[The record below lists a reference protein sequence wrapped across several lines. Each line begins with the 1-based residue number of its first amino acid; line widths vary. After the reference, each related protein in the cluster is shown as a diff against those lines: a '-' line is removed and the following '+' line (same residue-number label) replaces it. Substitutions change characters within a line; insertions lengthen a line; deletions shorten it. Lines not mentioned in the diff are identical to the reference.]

1 MIYRTASNILE
12 EADRRG
18 MRRAFLVT
26 AMMLEMEAVQSHI
39 EYLGSVSGEDGAVY
53 ECGVF
58 SDLGQDWLVVVAET
72 GEGTHAALSAVSYAH
87 RAFAPFEVMILVG
100 VGGSRKEEAPIGSV
114 VASDHVYMPYSAKYG
129 PKGRS
134 SRPRSFQPDSRLIGI
149 AKKVRREKKGWPN
162 RIRDPLDCVLPPRDA
177 YPVDYPPVGLVKPI
191 ASIEAVLDDPKSE
204 LEALIAED
212 YGDTYVV
219 EMEGYG
225 AVYAASREQTPSIVV
240 RGVSDMTQGKSP
252 EDDALRQPI
261 AAAHAAA
268 FAFEMLSHWGQIHPR
283 SGSGDVS
290 VAVQIEPPVAPAMAM
305 IAAEALV
312 PDPDAEVIGSDPEPA
327 SEPAVPAPGTPI
339 VADVVI
345 NLNARME
352 EATPEW
358 IAMLQFALR
367 EICGTENILVVRA
380 AAGSVRLFV
389 ADPTGALRAVSRSAL
404 RDGLLEKAEVELIG
418 VADVSEADKL
428 DASNASLAAASADLM
443 GWPQT
448 LPDGAWIERP
458 ELDTLVERIEGQ
470 VSSTTVVLGPPGAGK
485 SALLAALAHRYVERG
500 WPVLG
505 IKADALE
512 PDIVTDIDLRDRLGL
527 DRSAATIIE
536 EIAGFRPVL
545 VIIDQLD
552 ALAGYLDI
560 RTARLSLLLNLVR
573 RVGRLDNVHVILSA
587 RLFEFNHDT
596 RLRAVQAE
604 QVGLALPPWSTV
616 VELLDQHG
624 VQAGG
629 WPSDAQELMRTPQAL
644 SIYLQLRSS
653 QQSEPFDSYQAML
666 ERLWE
671 ERVLSGE
678 DGPRRARL
686 VADIADHMARE
697 ESLWLAAARFDDHR
711 ADLKALEAAGILTAV
726 DGSIGFSHQTLFD
739 FALARSFARESGRL
753 SKYVLERQSSLF
765 LRPKLWAGLTYLRG
779 VDHNAYQIELEAI
792 WTAADLRRHLRFL
805 LIDFL
810 GHETAPTD
818 REALLMAQALA
829 LPAER
834 WRAFRALSGSRGWF
848 ERFARSFISEAMTAD
863 DRSADRMIEVLSRA
877 WPFAPTEVAALVAD
891 RWLPDPAYDA
901 RAWVVVQNAT
911 DWTDQVADMACTVV
925 ARTDIAPMMID
936 HVTATIGIDHPEYAL
951 RVVRTRLERELRIA
965 ETKAVEKSKIPRPT
979 SDKYEDQFA
988 WFIKND
994 PRDPIKRLI
1003 EDRQE
1008 WDSLPSLAEQ
1018 SPLVFLEVLWPWF
1031 LSAFATLARF
1041 AEAREGYL
1049 GYPLPSEASFQ
1060 FDEED
1065 GNGLPEPALLH
1076 ALRVAVEQR
1085 AAEDKDAFLAWALV
1099 QAEVALA
1106 PVQRL
1111 IAHAFAHLPE
1121 VYASEALTFLLNDPR
1136 RFCLGS
1142 SGTLSSTTK
1151 ALVAA
1156 VSPFWPAEEVA
1167 RFEEAVIAFAPPPPQ
1182 DKATPDDRRHWRR
1195 AIRRVQLDLLR
1206 ALPKHQ
1212 MSAAVRRRVTEE
1224 QRVFG
1229 SRDIGSRVTEARMIG
1244 SPMDAAV
1251 IARASDDDVIG
1262 AFQTLPDATGWDH
1275 PRNFMVGGNIQLS
1288 REFATFSAQDPVR
1301 ARRILDRL
1309 EPDTGTRA
1317 AGYALDAMAESVSG
1331 EAVFSLLLDV
1341 TNRGFDGEEFRGSAA
1356 RAIEKLVRRKVPLP
1370 DAILELLETWL
1381 VEAAPTDAI
1390 DADSS
1395 EDEEVFDSAVE
1406 DLAEKPEADGDSL
1419 HESLV
1424 WGHGGLSILPGGTYP
1439 VVEALTR
1446 ARLARKE
1453 GDRLF
1458 DVLGRY
1464 LDCEKR
1470 VEIWE
1475 HLLRF
1480 LPSVETAD
1488 PDRRLVFLK
1497 RLFDEVPG
1505 LVGTKMA
1512 AHYLANAHW
1521 NEAAFVDAQLDR
1533 WRDASSRRARM
1544 AYGEIV
1550 AIAAVVQPALGWANT
1565 RLETL
1570 LDNISME
1577 DARVGAV
1584 HSAANLWAD
1593 PNHRMLANP
1602 ILIRALERGPAAV
1615 WPAVI
1620 DVFRLID
1627 ELSPDAETA
1636 ALLATIA
1643 DRLTGEIRVDATFV
1657 VERLASLLP
1666 HQALLVA
1673 RLSERLIEHWRDD
1686 LGNIQTSTAFAA
1698 ADLVNLAVTLHRLGP
1713 ETREVGTSLF
1723 ELLIEIE
1730 SYAAMETLEEIDSRF
1745 RASAAPSRRRLPR
1758 RQRKVGRMT
1767 RRPA

>member
-1 MIYRTASNILE
+1 MIYRTAADILA

-18 MRRAFLVT
+18 MRRAFVVT

-39 EYLGSVSGEDGAVY
+39 EHLGSVSGEDGAVY

-58 SDLGQDWLVVVAET
+58 SDLGQDWLVVVTET

-114 VASDHVYMPYSAKYG
+114 VASEHVYMPYSAKYG

-149 AKKVRREKKGWPN
+149 AKKVRREKKGWPS

-225 AVYAASREQTPSIVV
+225 AIYAASRERTPGIVV

-268 FAFEMLSHWGQIHPR
+268 FAFEMLSNWGQIYKR
-283 SGSGDVS
+283 SGSGGDT
-290 VAVQIEPPVAPAMAM
+290 VAVQRGAPETPVTLVIEVAAETTPDVAATGPEPVTAKPEPPV
-305 IAAEALV
+305 
-312 PDPDAEVIGSDPEPA
+312 S
-327 SEPAVPAPGTPI
+327 
-339 VADVVI
+339 ADVVI

-358 IAMLQFALR
+358 IATLQTTLR
-367 EICGTENILVVRA
+367 EICGTDDILVVRT

-389 ADPTGALRAVSRSAL
+389 ADPTGALRAVSRTEL
-404 RDGLLEKAEVELIG
+404 REGLLTKANVELIG
-418 VADVSEADKL
+418 VMAVADAKAL
-428 DASNASLAAASADLM
+428 DASMANLVAASADLM
-443 GWPQT
+443 AWPQT
-448 LPDGAWIERP
+448 LPDGEWIERP
-458 ELDTLVERIEGQ
+458 ELEMLVERIEGQ
-470 VSSTTVVLGPPGAGK
+470 VSSTSVVLGPPGAGK

-505 IKADALE
+505 IKADALD
-512 PDIVTDIDLRDRLGL
+512 PDIATDADLRDRLGL
-527 DRSAATIIE
+527 DRSAGTVIEQVAT
-536 EIAGFRPVL
+536 FRPIL

-604 QVGLALPPWSTV
+604 QVALALPPWSKV

-629 WPSDAQELMRTPQAL
+629 WPPDAQELMRTPQAL

-653 QQSEPFDSYQAML
+653 RESEPFDSYQAML
-666 ERLWE
+666 ERLWD
-671 ERVLSGE
+671 ERVLAGDE
-678 DGPRRARL
+678 GPRRARL
-686 VADIADHMARE
+686 LADIADHMAQE

-711 ADLKALEAAGILTAV
+711 ADLKALEAVGILTAV
-726 DGSIGFSHQTLFD
+726 DGSLGFSHQTLFD

-779 VDHNAYQIELEAI
+779 VDRNAYQVELEAI
-792 WTAADLRRHLRFL
+792 WTAPDLRRHLRFL

-810 GHETAPTD
+810 GHEAAPTD
-818 REALLMAQALA
+818 REALLMEQALV

-848 ERFARSFISEAMTAD
+848 ERFAHSFIIAAMTAD

-877 WPFAPTEVAALVAD
+877 WPFASEKVAALVAD

-901 RAWVVVQNAT
+901 RAWVVVQNAA
-911 DWTDQVADMACTVV
+911 DWTDEVTDRACTIV

-936 HVTATIGIDHPEYAL
+936 HVVATIGIDHPEQAL
-951 RVVRTRLERELRIA
+951 RLVRTRLERQLRIA
-965 ETKAVEKSKIPRPT
+965 EGEAAEKAKVPKPKFEKH
-979 SDKYEDQFA
+979 EDHFV

-994 PRDPIKRLI
+994 PRDPIKKLI
-1003 EDRQE
+1003 EERQE
-1008 WDSLPSLAEQ
+1008 WDSLPALAEQ
-1018 SPLVFLEVLWPWF
+1018 SPVVFLDTLWPWF
-1031 LSAFATLARF
+1031 RSAFETLARF
-1041 AEAREGYL
+1041 AEEREGYL
-1049 GYPLPSEASFQ
+1049 GYPLPSEGHFQ
-1060 FDEED
+1060 FDEEQGD
-1065 GNGLPEPALLH
+1065 SLPEPVLLH
-1076 ALRVAVEQR
+1076 ALRVAVEQW
-1085 AAEDKDAFLAWALV
+1085 AATDKDAFLAWANV
-1099 QAEVALA
+1099 QIGIALA

-1111 IAHAFAHLPE
+1111 VAHAFAHLPE
-1121 VYASEALTFLLNDPR
+1121 VYAKEALAYLLDDPR
-1136 RFCLGS
+1136 RFCLGTA
-1142 SGTLSSTTK
+1142 GTLSSTTK
-1151 ALVAA
+1151 GLVVAA
-1156 VSPFWPAEEVA
+1156 APYWTPDDVA
-1167 RFEEAVIAFAPPPPQ
+1167 RFEAAVTSFAPPPP
-1182 DKATPDDRRHWRR
+1182 PDQTKPEERRSWGR
-1195 AIRRVQLDLLR
+1195 AVRRVQLDLLR

-1212 MSAAVRRRVTEE
+1212 MSAAARRRVAEE

-1229 SRDIGSRVTEARMIG
+1229 TRDIGSRFTEARMIG
-1244 SPMDAAV
+1244 SPMDADV
-1251 IARASDDDVIG
+1251 IARASDDDVVG
-1262 AFQTLPDATGWDH
+1262 AFEALPDVTGWDH
-1275 PRNFMVGGNIQLS
+1275 PRSFMVGGNIQLS
-1288 REFATFSAQDPVR
+1288 REFATFAAQDPAR

-1309 EPDTGTRA
+1309 GPDTGTRA
-1317 AGYALDAMAESVSG
+1317 AGYALDAMAESASG
-1331 EAVFSLLLDV
+1331 DDVIALLGDV

-1356 RAIEKLVRRKVPLP
+1356 RAIEKLVRRKEPVP
-1370 DAILELLETWL
+1370 DAVLELLERWL
-1381 VEAAPTDAI
+1381 VESAPKDAGDGD
-1390 DADSS
+1390 DASDD
-1395 EDEEVFDSAVE
+1395 EDIFDSAVD
-1406 DLAEKPEADGDSL
+1406 DLTETSESDGDSL

-1424 WGHGGLSILPGGTYP
+1424 WGHGGLSIVPGGSYP
-1439 VVEALTR
+1439 IVEALTR

-1453 GDRLF
+1453 GDRLI
-1458 DVLGRY
+1458 DTLERY
-1464 LDCEKR
+1464 LACDKT
-1470 VEIWE
+1470 VENWD
-1475 HLLRF
+1475 HLLLF
-1480 LPSVETAD
+1480 LPHVETAD
-1488 PDRRLVFLK
+1488 PARQMAFLE
-1497 RLFDEVPG
+1497 RLFNEVPG
-1505 LVGTKMA
+1505 LVGTTMA

-1521 NEAAFVDAQLDR
+1521 HEAAFVDAQLDR
-1533 WRDASSRRARM
+1533 WRDSNSRRARM

-1550 AIAAVVQPALGWANT
+1550 AIAAVVQPALDWAPT
-1565 RLETL
+1565 RLEIL
-1570 LDNISME
+1570 LDDEAMA

-1584 HSAANLWAD
+1584 HSAANLWVD
-1593 PNHRMLANP
+1593 PKHRSHANP
-1602 ILIRALERGPAAV
+1602 ILVRGLERGPGAV
-1615 WPAVI
+1615 WPAVF
-1620 DVFRLID
+1620 DVFRLVD

-1636 ALLATIA
+1636 ALLTTIA
-1643 DRLTGEIRVDATFV
+1643 DRLTSEARVDATFV

-1686 LGNIQTSTAFAA
+1686 LGNIQTSTALAA

-1713 ETREVGTSLF
+1713 ETRDVGTSLF

-1745 RASAAPSRRRLPR
+1745 RARPATSRRRLPR
-1758 RQRKVGRMT
+1758 RQAQARRT
-1767 RRPA
+1767 RRRATRPA

>member
-1 MIYRTASNILE
+1 
-12 EADRRG
+12 
-18 MRRAFLVT
+18 
-26 AMMLEMEAVQSHI
+26 MLEMEAVQSHI
-39 EYLGSVSGEDGAVY
+39 DYLGSVSGEDGAVY

-58 SDLGQDWLVVVAET
+58 SDLGQDWLVVVTET

-129 PKGRS
+129 AKGRS

-149 AKKVRREKKGWPN
+149 AKKVRRERKGWPN
-162 RIRDPLDCVLPPRDA
+162 RIRDPLECVLPARDA
-177 YPVDYPPVGLVKPI
+177 YPVDYPPIGLVKPI
-191 ASIEAVLDDPKSE
+191 ASIEAVLDDPTSE

-225 AVYAASREQTPSIVV
+225 AVYAASRERTPSIVV

-268 FAFEMLSHWGQIHPR
+268 FAFEMLSHWGQIYPR
-283 SGSGDVS
+283 SAGGGDPAPVQLGAPETLATAPS
-290 VAVQIEPPVAPAMAM
+290 EIVEVAADVTPFVAVTEPEAEPSTPTAAPPV
-305 IAAEALV
+305 
-312 PDPDAEVIGSDPEPA
+312 S
-327 SEPAVPAPGTPI
+327 
-339 VADVVI
+339 ADVVI

-358 IAMLQFALR
+358 IATLQTALR
-367 EICGTENILVVRA
+367 EICGTDDILVVRA
-380 AAGSVRLFV
+380 AAGSVRLYV
-389 ADPTGALRAVSRSAL
+389 ADPTGALRAVNRAQL
-404 RDGLLEKAEVELIG
+404 REGLLAKTDVELIG
-418 VADVSEADKL
+418 MMSAADAEAL
-428 DASNASLAAASADLM
+428 DASIADLVAASADLM
-443 GWPQT
+443 AWPQT
-448 LPDGAWIERP
+448 LPDGEWIERP
-458 ELDTLVERIEGQ
+458 ELETLVERVEGQ
-470 VSSTTVVLGPPGAGK
+470 VSSTSVVLGPPGAGK

-505 IKADALE
+505 IKADALD
-512 PDIVTDIDLRDRLGL
+512 PDIATDDDLRDRLGL
-527 DRSAATIIE
+527 DTSAGTVVERVAS
-536 EIAGFRPVL
+536 FRPIL

-604 QVGLALPPWSTV
+604 QVALALPPWSKV

-629 WPSDAQELMRTPQAL
+629 WPPDAQELIRTPQAL

-653 QQSEPFDSYQAML
+653 RESEPFDSYQAML

-671 ERVLSGE
+671 ERVLAGE

-686 VADIADHMARE
+686 LADIADHMAQE

-726 DGSIGFSHQTLFD
+726 DGSVGFSHQTLFD
-739 FALARSFARESGRL
+739 FALARSFAREPGRL

-779 VDHNAYQIELEAI
+779 VDRNAYQVELEAI
-792 WTAADLRRHLRFL
+792 WTAPDLRRHLRFL

-810 GHETAPTD
+810 GHEAAPTD
-818 REALLMAQALA
+818 REALLMEQALA

-848 ERFARSFISEAMTAD
+848 ERFAHSFISEAMTAD
-863 DRSADRMIEVLSRA
+863 DRSADRMMEVLSRA
-877 WPFAPTEVAALVAD
+877 WPFASAKVADLVAD
-891 RWLPDPAYDA
+891 RWLPEPAYDA

-911 DWTDQVADMACTVV
+911 DWTDQVTDIACTVV
-925 ARTDIAPMMID
+925 DRTDIAPMMID
-936 HVTATIGIDHPEYAL
+936 HVVATIGIDHPEHAL
-951 RVVRTRLERELRIA
+951 RLVRTRLERQLRIA
-965 ETKAVEKSKIPRPT
+965 ESEATEKAKVPKPKFDNHE
-979 SDKYEDQFA
+979 EHFA

-994 PRDPIKRLI
+994 PKDPIKKLI
-1003 EDRQE
+1003 EERQE
-1008 WDSLPSLAEQ
+1008 WDSLPALAEQ
-1018 SPLVFLEVLWPWF
+1018 SPVVFLDTLWPWF
-1031 LSAFATLARF
+1031 RSTFETLARF
-1041 AEAREGYL
+1041 AEGREGYL
-1049 GYPLPSEASFQ
+1049 GYPLASEGHFH
-1060 FDEED
+1060 FDEEQAD
-1065 GNGLPEPALLH
+1065 GLPEPALLH
-1076 ALRVAVEQR
+1076 ALRVAVEQW
-1085 AAEDKDAFLAWALV
+1085 AAADKEAFLAWVNV
-1099 QAEVALA
+1099 QMGIALA

-1111 IAHAFAHLPE
+1111 VAHAFAHLPVLYAKDAL
-1121 VYASEALTFLLNDPR
+1121 VYLLADRR
-1136 RFCLGS
+1136 RFCLGTA
-1142 SGTLSSTTK
+1142 GTLSSTTK
-1151 ALVAA
+1151 GLVAA
-1156 VSPFWPAEEVA
+1156 SAPHWTPEEVA
-1167 RFEEAVIAFAPPPPQ
+1167 RFEAAVTSFAPPPPDQ
-1182 DKATPDDRRHWRR
+1182 ATPEERRSWRR
-1195 AIRRVQLDLLR
+1195 VLRRVQLDLLR

-1212 MSAAVRRRVTEE
+1212 MSAAARKRVAEE

-1229 SRDIGSRVTEARMIG
+1229 SRDIGSRFTEARMIG
-1244 SPMDAAV
+1244 SPMDADV
-1251 IARASDDDVIG
+1251 IARASDDDIVG
-1262 AFQTLPDATGWDH
+1262 AFEALPDVTGWDH
-1275 PRNFMVGGNIQLS
+1275 PRSFMVGGNIQLS
-1288 REFATFSAQDPVR
+1288 REFATFAAQDPAR

-1309 EPDTGTRA
+1309 GPETGTRA
-1317 AGYALDAMAESVSG
+1317 AGYVLDAIAEGASG
-1331 EAVFSLLLDV
+1331 DAVIALLEDV

-1356 RAIEKLVRRKVPLP
+1356 RAIEKLVRRRVPVP
-1370 DAILELLETWL
+1370 DAILELLERWL
-1381 VEAAPTDAI
+1381 VEPAAKDAG
-1390 DADSS
+1390 DEGHAADN
-1395 EDEEVFDSAVE
+1395 EDIFDSAVDE
-1406 DLAEKPEADGDSL
+1406 LTETSDSDGDSDSL
-1419 HESLV
+1419 LESLV
-1424 WGHGGLSILPGGTYP
+1424 WGHGGLSIVPGGSYP
-1439 VVEALTR
+1439 IAEALTR

-1453 GDRLF
+1453 GDRLI
-1458 DVLGRY
+1458 DTLERY
-1464 LDCEKR
+1464 LACDKG
-1470 VEIWE
+1470 VENWD
-1475 HLLRF
+1475 HLLPF
-1480 LPSVETAD
+1480 LPHVETAD
-1488 PDRRLVFLK
+1488 PARRTAFLG

-1521 NEAAFVDAQLDR
+1521 NEAVFVDAQLDR
-1533 WRDASSRRARM
+1533 WRDSGSRRARM

-1550 AIAAVVQPALGWANT
+1550 AIAAVVQPTLDWAQA
-1565 RLETL
+1565 RLEIL
-1570 LDNISME
+1570 LDNVAME

-1593 PNHRMLANP
+1593 PKHRSRANP
-1602 ILIRALERGPAAV
+1602 ILVRGLERGPAAV
-1615 WPAVI
+1615 WPAVF
-1620 DVFRLID
+1620 DVFRLVD

-1636 ALLATIA
+1636 ALLTTIA
-1643 DRLTGEIRVDATFV
+1643 DRLTGEARVDATFV

-1666 HQALLVA
+1666 HQALLIA
-1673 RLSERLIEHWRDD
+1673 RVSERLIEHWRDD

-1713 ETREVGTSLF
+1713 ETRDVGTSLF

-1745 RASAAPSRRRLPR
+1745 RARPAPSRRRLPR
-1758 RQRKVGRMT
+1758 RQAQARRSRRRVT
-1767 RRPA
+1767 RPA